1 MSKLYYWAL
10 PVLFSFLVGV
20 DTPNNN
26 KPNAQS
32 TDVVLDIETAQV
44 TPQDLTLSGNSQT
57 KPLSTQTKIDKSN
70 LYNPFN
76 KSKAVNKEQRL
87 KNLSSKRQKLG
98 MNQSRRD
105 SRVEDY
111 TQKFEQLEKNY
122 HLKKSRKDAA
132 QRAQEY
138 IQSYPKKV
146 WENQTTPQYI
156 PSGERMVQNPDYHWD
171 VVQNNRS
178 RESVTFTKEP
188 YADVNDPANW
198 DHITESV
205 AIMRAEYEGLYNPY
219 VETGFIWEV
228 AGPSGTQWALGSTD
242 EALEM
247 GYEYTSWADA
257 INWCPPCHAGN
268 GDILS
273 LYIIDEN
280 EYWDVE
286 VHWWT
291 SGEDML
297 TPVDHGGGFS
307 YTRTLVNNEQPE
319 MVTISGRVRD
329 FDGNPLDSVFVGAYQ
344 ESEDYYYG
352 DVANVGMGFTDANGD
367 YTFQVPVIDDYTVVY
382 VTDENYYT
390 DEQGVFPDKN
400 ALMLDGDTEYDVFLG
415 RRESSALVTVNAL
428 DDYYSLSPIR
438 FVNVVSE
445 QSPGGEKKGDWYG
458 NAFITVVAPLDF
470 FELEVWEDDNADF
483 LVYNSQQDHESIE
496 PNNMYPVQMIFDGGE
511 PDLQLG
517 GTVWEVIPGAGAI
530 GVGPEPYNMDW
541 WANSDEDVET
551 RWCFFDDQYAFD
563 YSHNDGA
570 EFHNDHFDETWVETW
585 QAGYEG
591 CGTPVYPH
599 DGSNNPGQWSYDPAA
614 GGINIMGYGA
624 YIGLP
629 RAVNGTEL
637 ASPLDAPDY
646 IWYELD
652 YDPEWQIMT
661 LFINVGADEDV
672 YWTYHL
678 RQAETEEEGSLAG
691 AWKIVNEPGAIGV
704 GPEPHNMDWWSNS
717 EEDLEYRWC
726 YFDDLFIFG
735 EDGSFHNE
743 LQAET
748 WLEYWQIDYENCG
761 EPVYPHDGSEYSYYE
776 INDETG
782 EITIHG
788 YGAYIGIPK
797 VVNGYE
803 LSDPDVEVP
812 YSRTYQFYSDN
823 NNPDRLSLVIETHP
837 GTYWT
842 FWMEFD
848 HDDDGGEDFIY
859 LGWTESNGERHDYY
873 ASPPEFQLDWE
884 MANGILSEEE
894 GIDLVTITSEEENQ
908 FLTHVLDEMGIDD
921 PFYTGGYYNA
931 DDYNWHW
938 ATGESWDYENWADGQ
953 PDGVG
958 EGRVLVFND
967 NGFGPGEWDDWYG
980 GEQLRIIIELSN
992 DTQDDFEYLG
1002 EFNGSEYYLSDSAMD
1017 WYSAQNFV
1025 EQHDDADLVA
1035 INSEEENNFLMESV
1049 PGEPAWIGLHAPD
1062 SDWSMV
1068 DSWTNG
1074 EPITYTNWA
1083 PNEPNNSGDCAIF
1096 NYGPGQW
1103 DDQPGAPDNF
1113 RFIVEV
1119 RDGQESSEPPHLH
1132 IAHDVPNDQG
1142 RQMRI
1147 VWNPGDPGEWGH
1159 YVQFSMWRHLDGTEW
1174 DWDFIGMVPW
1184 HGMHDYS
1191 AVVPT
1196 LGDSTHNGIHWSTF
1210 MVKAH
1215 TEDPNVFFDS
1225 EPITGYSVDNLHPQT
1240 PGGVQADIG
1249 NDGIVLS
1256 WHGPV
1261 DADFDHHK
1269 VYRFNLNAQDPA
1281 EEYSTV
1287 DTFFV
1292 DEVVDGNYEYWVSA
1306 VDYNGNE
1313 SDPSEVVSVLLDVD
1327 VAIALPTE
1335 FALQQNYPNPF
1346 NPSTQIQYAVPTDA
1360 NVTIAIYDLM
1370 GRKVRTLVNG
1380 NVTAGYHTTMWNAT
1394 NDLGQPVAAGMY
1406 IYTISSHDYLAKKKM
1421 VLLK

>member
-1 MSKLYYWAL
+1 M
-10 PVLFSFLVGV
+10 
-20 DTPNNN
+20 
-26 KPNAQS
+26 
-32 TDVVLDIETAQV
+32 E
-44 TPQDLTLSGNSQT
+44 
-57 KPLSTQTKIDKSN
+57 
-70 LYNPFN
+70 
-76 KSKAVNKEQRL
+76 
-87 KNLSSKRQKLG
+87 
-98 MNQSRRD
+98 
-105 SRVEDY
+105 
-111 TQKFEQLEKNY
+111 
-122 HLKKSRKDAA
+122 
-132 QRAQEY
+132 
-138 IQSYPKKV
+138 
-146 WENQTTPQYI
+146 
-156 PSGERMVQNPDYHWD
+156 
-171 VVQNNRS
+171 
-178 RESVTFTKEP
+178 
-188 YADVNDPANW
+188 
-198 DHITESV
+198 
-205 AIMRAEYEGLYNPY
+205 
-219 VETGFIWEV
+219 
-228 AGPSGTQWALGSTD
+228 
-242 EALEM
+242 
-247 GYEYTSWADA
+247 
-257 INWCPPCHAGN
+257 
-268 GDILS
+268 
-273 LYIIDEN
+273 
-280 EYWDVE
+280 
-286 VHWWT
+286 
-291 SGEDML
+291 
-297 TPVDHGGGFS
+297 
-307 YTRTLVNNEQPE
+307 
-319 MVTISGRVRD
+319 
-329 FDGNPLDSVFVGAYQ
+329 
-344 ESEDYYYG
+344 
-352 DVANVGMGFTDANGD
+352 
-367 YTFQVPVIDDYTVVY
+367 
-382 VTDENYYT
+382 
-390 DEQGVFPDKN
+390 
-400 ALMLDGDTEYDVFLG
+400 
-415 RRESSALVTVNAL
+415 
-428 DDYYSLSPIR
+428 
-438 FVNVVSE
+438 
-445 QSPGGEKKGDWYG
+445 
-458 NAFITVVAPLDF
+458 
-470 FELEVWEDDNADF
+470 
-483 LVYNSQQDHESIE
+483 
-496 PNNMYPVQMIFDGGE
+496 
-511 PDLQLG
+511 
-517 GTVWEVIPGAGAI
+517 
-530 GVGPEPYNMDW
+530 
-541 WANSDEDVET
+541 
-551 RWCFFDDQYAFD
+551 
-563 YSHNDGA
+563 
-570 EFHNDHFDETWVETW
+570 
-585 QAGYEG
+585 
-591 CGTPVYPH
+591 
-599 DGSNNPGQWSYDPAA
+599 
-614 GGINIMGYGA
+614 
-624 YIGLP
+624 
-629 RAVNGTEL
+629 
-637 ASPLDAPDY
+637 
-646 IWYELD
+646 
-652 YDPEWQIMT
+652 
-661 LFINVGADEDV
+661 
-672 YWTYHL
+672 
-678 RQAETEEEGSLAG
+678 
-691 AWKIVNEPGAIGV
+691 
-704 GPEPHNMDWWSNS
+704 WWSNS

-859 LGWTESNGERHDYY
+859 LGWTESNGERHEYY

-921 PFYTGGYYNA
+921 PFYTGGYYNT

-1119 RDGQESSEPPHLH
+1119 RDGQESSEPPHFH
-1132 IAHDVPNDQG
+1132 TAYDVPNDQG

-1147 VWNPGDPGEWGH
+1147 VWHPGDPGEWGH
-1159 YVQFSMWRHLDGTEW
+1159 YVQFSMWRHVDETEW

-1184 HGMHDYS
+1184 HGMDDYS
-1191 AVVPT
+1191 MVAPT

-1210 MVKAH
+1210 MVRAH

-1225 EPITGYSVDNLHPQT
+1225 EPVSGYSIDNLHPQT
-1240 PGGVQADIG
+1240 PGGVQADVG

-1269 VYRFNLNAQDPA
+1269 VYRFNLNAEDPA